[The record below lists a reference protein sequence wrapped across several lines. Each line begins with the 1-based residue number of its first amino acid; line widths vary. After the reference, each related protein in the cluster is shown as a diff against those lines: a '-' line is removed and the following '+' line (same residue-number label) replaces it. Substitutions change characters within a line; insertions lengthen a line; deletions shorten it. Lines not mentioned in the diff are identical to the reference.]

1 VHNGAAAA
9 HTGWPDA
16 DVADVPP
23 PSYPAWPET
32 QPTGGSA
39 SRSSTRSYPARPDSQ
54 SPSGRP
60 AALSDPGH
68 KRPDPGSASQAST
81 RSWAAWPDNA
91 PGTGQPSADED
102 DSDFGAPGRRRLAQA
117 PGNLDAD
124 SGVFPAADA
133 TRSPARTRPA
143 GAPGRSAAPGKK
155 KPASAKKRGPAAKRV
170 AAAKKKSSAAGSGSK
185 ASAARASDARAP
197 VAKTRT
203 VSAART
209 MDRQAGDLVKS
220 LVHLPRRVM
229 IVVGCLVV
237 AVLAGAG
244 YLLVGSS
251 PSAHVITVPTQ
262 LGAFTKEPTL
272 DSSTAQA
279 LRNRITAG
287 ASGEVSNVVAAV
299 YEQSTGRGTS
309 AGPQIVVFIGGNITG
324 GGSGGFIN
332 DFKTNVKGSFITAA
346 GQLGGQAACAPGAN
360 GSPSE
365 CAWADNDT
373 FGVVVSAT
381 LSANGLADEMR
392 QMRTQL
398 ERTAK

>member
-1 VHNGAAAA
+1 
-9 HTGWPDA
+9 
-16 DVADVPP
+16 VAEVPQ
-23 PSYPAWPET
+23 PSYPAWPQA
-32 QPTGGSA
+32 QPADGSA
-39 SRSSTRSYPARPDSQ
+39 SRSSTRSYPVRPDSQ

-60 AALSDPGH
+60 PALSDPGH

-91 PGTGQPSADED
+91 PEAGQPSADED
-102 DSDFGAPGRRRLAQA
+102 DSDFGAHGRRGPAQA
-117 PGNLDAD
+117 PDDLDAD
-124 SGVFPAADA
+124 SGVFPAAAA

-143 GAPGRSAAPGKK
+143 GAPGRSASPGKK

-170 AAAKKKSSAAGSGSK
+170 AAAKKKSSAAGSGSGSGSK
-185 ASAARASDARAP
+185 ASAARASAAKAPVAKAP
-197 VAKTRT
+197 VAKTRAA
-203 VSAART
+203 SAARK
-209 MDRQAGDLVKS
+209 MDRQGGDLVKS

-237 AVLAGAG
+237 AVLAGAA

-279 LRNRITAG
+279 LRHRITAG